1 VLGHVDTGKT
11 TLLDKIRGSAVASRE
26 IGSMTQHIGASFFP
40 LETLKEICG
49 PLNQKT
55 DIKINGLL
63 IIDTPGHSMFMNLRR
78 RGGSVADMAVLV
90 LDINRGFETQTYE
103 SISILKNRKTP
114 FIVAANKIDLIP
126 GWVEHPDTSFLE
138 SYKNQRKIV
147 QRQLDDLLYIIMG
160 SFSRQKLRTERFDRI
175 RDFTKNVAIVPI
187 SANTG
192 AGIPELVAVL
202 IGLTQQYMKDKL
214 VVSTKSAKGT
224 VLEVKEEPGLG
235 MTINAIIYDGILHV
249 GDTLVIGGKMT
260 PIITKLRAILLPKPL
275 DEIRDPKDRFT
286 LVKEAPAAAGV
297 KLVAPDIDDVLAGAP
312 IYVAELSSDIEKYVN
327 IISEEVQKFRIV
339 TDKVGIILKT
349 DTLGSLEAIVNELV
363 NRNIPI
369 RTADVGDVSRREVI
383 EATVVRNE
391 SPLHG
396 VILAFNVN
404 ILPEAMNEAQISGVP
419 LFENNIVYH
428 LIEEY
433 DEWLKKERE
442 AKVRRELDSL
452 VRPGKIRVL
461 RGFIFRKSKPAIFG
475 VDVLSGKIKTGYSLI
490 GMDGKVIGE
499 IQQIQDK
506 SENIQEALMG
516 QRIAISVKGPTA
528 GRNFNES
535 DILYVAVPQNHL
547 RELKLKY
554 GSILSS
560 DEIDILN
567 ELIHIM
573 RREKPLWGL

>member
-1 VLGHVDTGKT
+1 
-11 TLLDKIRGSAVASRE
+11 
-26 IGSMTQHIGASFFP
+26 MTQHIGASYFP

-126 GWVEHPDTSFLE
+126 GWVQHPDTSFLE
-138 SYKNQRKIV
+138 TYKNQKKSV

-175 RDFTKNVAIVPI
+175 RDFTKNIAIVPI
-187 SANTG
+187 SAKTG

-202 IGLTQQYMKDKL
+202 IGLTQQYMKNKL
-214 VVSTKSAKGT
+214 TVSTKSAKGT

-235 MTINAIIYDGILHV
+235 ITINAIIYDGILHV
-249 GDTLVIGGKMT
+249 GDTLVIGGKKT

-297 KLVAPDIDDVLAGAP
+297 KLVAPEIDDVLAGAP
-312 IYVAELSSDIEKYVN
+312 IYVAKVSSDIEKFSN
-327 IISEEVQKFRIV
+327 TISEEVQKFRIV

-369 RTADVGDVSRREVI
+369 RIADVGDVSRREVI
-383 EATVVRNE
+383 EANVVGNE

-404 ILPEAMNEAQISGVP
+404 ILPEAMHEAQIRAVP
-419 LFENNIVYH
+419 LFENNVVYH

-442 AKVRRELDSL
+442 AKVRRELDTL
-452 VRPGKIRVL
+452 VRPGKIGIL
-461 RGFIFRKSKPAIFG
+461 PGFIFRKSKPAIFG
-475 VDVLSGKIKTGYSLI
+475 VDVLSGKIKTGYSLV
-490 GMDGKVIGE
+490 GMDGKIIGE

-506 SENIQEALMG
+506 SENIQEAQMG
-516 QRIAISVKGPTA
+516 KRIAISVKGPTA

-535 DILYVAVPQNHL
+535 DILYVAVPEDHV
-547 RELKLKY
+547 RELKMKY

-560 DEIDILN
+560 DEINILD
-567 ELIHIM
+567 ELIQIM